1 MFNNLE
7 YAFDAETG
15 EIINNKKDLTKILC
29 SKPKRKMKSRLDKL
43 QSRHDALRDK
53 LDLNFV
59 RQMLL
64 NCQFEVLECVLKLR
78 KLENKKNIPTPLKI
92 NLGKLEG
99 VYLSSLIVYRY
110 LLDNGRV
117 NHSQLELQLSFLET
131 LENEKW
137 LMQIPEFN
145 AWFLKIKAY
154 LKQYFK

>member
-15 EIINNKKDLTKILC
+15 EIINNKKDLTKKLC
-29 SKPKRKMKSRLDKL
+29 SKPKRKKSRLDKL
-43 QSRHDALRDK
+43 QTNHDELKDK
-53 LDLNFV
+53 LDFNFV

-117 NHSQLELQLSFLET
+117 NNSQLILQMNFLET

-137 LMQIPEFN
+137 LMQIPEFK
-145 AWFLKIKAY
+145 AWFLKIKTY